1 MIAGSSVQVR
11 HGVIVPGAT
20 TVSEVTATD
29 PGPPIVAALIG
40 VLARRSSEDAAPR
53 VAVVV
58 DDRERPMIDELRRR
72 RPDAVVVPVVQGAGR
87 PRLHVQLAAHG
98 PYDAVVDLLG
108 RGSAG
113 RRTHLLGHVRAGG
126 GWVRRTPQGPET
138 TWADRTA
145 VAIIR
150 DDEAAEVLALEPGR
164 GRVLD
169 TVPGEKWRVR
179 SRLRTSGPLPVNPT
193 PAEYDAP
200 TMYLREYH
208 DVVCL
213 PRQLVLQRGLV
224 LPETFTTVERH
235 RQRNAFLTKTGV
247 DFAEPPAGLDAAVPL
262 RGRWFHLDNHM
273 VGHFGHALSEQLS
286 HLWGWRRARELDP
299 SLGALVFT
307 ESGSLTEWQRDLLS
321 AGGVDPEAVHVGA
334 GPLEVE
340 TLVGCTPMFSRPAFV
355 HPAILETYDAVGA
368 ALEARAGSGP
378 RPRRLFLDRRSS
390 KRACTNAEELV
401 AEFTAAGF
409 VVVHPEDHPLAE
421 QVAMVR
427 GAEVVAGF
435 AGSAMF
441 HVALAGRPTHVV
453 VVGSESYPAHNEYLM
468 SAVVGHRL
476 DIVACQPEVPRVDG
490 QFTRASFHSDFIY
503 RPEREGIFLRSVLA
517 ELA

>member
-1 MIAGSSVQVR
+1 M
-11 HGVIVPGAT
+11 
-20 TVSEVTATD
+20 
-29 PGPPIVAALIG
+29 
-40 VLARRSSEDAAPR
+40 
-53 VAVVV
+53 
-58 DDRERPMIDELRRR
+58 
-72 RPDAVVVPVVQGAGR
+72 
-87 PRLHVQLAAHG
+87 
-98 PYDAVVDLLG
+98 
-108 RGSAG
+108 
-113 RRTHLLGHVRAGG
+113 
-126 GWVRRTPQGPET
+126 
-138 TWADRTA
+138 
-145 VAIIR
+145 
-150 DDEAAEVLALEPGR
+150 LALDPGR

-169 TVPGEKWRVR
+169 TVPGERWRVR

-193 PAEYDAP
+193 PEEYDAP
-200 TMYLREYH
+200 AMFLREYH

-213 PRQLVLQRGLV
+213 PRQLVVQRGLV
-224 LPETFTTVERH
+224 LPETFTTVEQH

-286 HLWGWRRARELDP
+286 HLWGWHRARELDP

-334 GPLEVE
+334 GPLQVE
-340 TLVGCTPMFSRPAFV
+340 TLVGCTPMFSRPAFA
-355 HPAILETYDAVGA
+355 HPAILATYDAVGA
-368 ALEARAGSGP
+368 ALDARAGTGP
-378 RPRRLFLDRRSS
+378 RPRRLFLDRRGT

-401 AEFTAAGF
+401 AEFTSAGF
-409 VVVHPEDHPLAE
+409 EVVHPEDHPLAE

-427 GAEVVAGF
+427 RAEVVAGF

-476 DIVACQPEVPRVDG
+476 DVVACQPEVPRVDG
-490 QFTRASFHSDFIY
+490 QFTRASFHSDFTY
-503 RPEREGIFLRSVLA
+503 RPEREGVFLRSVLA
-517 ELA
+517 GWLSRGTTLGRVRIILHAGLHKSGTTSVQAGWSSAYADHPDVVYPGGDGPPGHHDLFRPLLVAFSEGRAADLAGARARYALRGARGPGWPRSWPRRPVGAPARWCCPARAWTAPSRRTGRGSSRRWATTT